1 MEVTP
6 QLLREVEFPEKLRGY
21 HPDHVDEFLEQ
32 VAVGVEQLL
41 ERLREANERAE
52 ATMLQPVVRAPDP
65 VEDDLLRKTLVMAQR
80 AADAAI
86 ADAKA
91 RSAAIVA
98 DAEERSRALLA
109 DAEERARAKVSEA
122 DKGLRDEVSR
132 LSAMRTELA
141 ADLAMLRQEYESQ
154 RARAMEV
161 HSEALRWL
169 EDHMPQRRPG
179 EGGGSGPTRSPIG
192 PRAASPG
199 RPGEVE
205 GGEAGIGSTE
215 QPDAESST
223 MDQRATVDPQGGGR
237 DRAEA
242 VLPGATSGIHS
253 EQPDGVGDARGGPIG
268 VEELASRPWGS

>member
-52 ATMLQPVVRAPDP
+52 ATMAQPAVRVPDP
-65 VEDDLLRKTLVMAQR
+65 VDDDLLRKTLVMAQR

-91 RSAAIVA
+91 RSAAIVS
-98 DAEERSRALLA
+98 DAEERARGLLA

-122 DKGLRDEVSR
+122 DKGLREEVSR

-154 RARAMEV
+154 RARAVEV
-161 HSEALRWL
+161 HTEALRWL

-179 EGGGSGPTRSPIG
+179 EGASSGSTRSPIG
-192 PRAASPG
+192 PRAAGLAPRAELDG
-199 RPGEVE
+199 D
-205 GGEAGIGSTE
+205 EAGTGSADQSERSAMDLPAGVDDRSPEGRRGPGSLAGVGLAPE
-215 QPDAESST
+215 QPDE
-223 MDQRATVDPQGGGR
+223 
-237 DRAEA
+237 
-242 VLPGATSGIHS
+242 
-253 EQPDGVGDARGGPIG
+253 VGDEVGGSLDAG
-268 VEELASRPWGS
+268 ELASRPWGP